1 MNIFLHEV
9 KTYRKS
15 TIIWTVSLILV
26 VGFFMALY
34 PAIAN
39 DADQFKKLLEGY
51 PPAVRKAVGVSID
64 SITSLLGFYSYVFMY
79 IVLCGSIQAMNLGI
93 SIIAKEVQEK
103 TADFLFTKPVT
114 RTTIMTAKLLAA
126 FCSLLITNVFYSVAA
141 SIIATKVSK
150 EAVDMKVFLLI
161 TITAFFVELM
171 FMALGVIVSVI
182 ARKIKAVL
190 PLSLSIVFGFFILNM
205 FGSVIGEKAIRY
217 FTPFKYYDTA
227 YIIKHSAY
235 EAIFIIIEVLFIIA
249 AITASYRIYTKK
261 DIHAV

>member
-9 KTYRKS
+9 KIYRKS

-39 DADQFKKLLEGY
+39 DAEQFNKLLEGY

-93 SIIAKEVQEK
+93 SIISKEVQEK

-114 RTTIMTAKLLAA
+114 RTAIM
-126 FCSLLITNVFYSVAA
+126 
-141 SIIATKVSK
+141 
-150 EAVDMKVFLLI
+150 
-161 TITAFFVELM
+161 
-171 FMALGVIVSVI
+171 
-182 ARKIKAVL
+182 
-190 PLSLSIVFGFFILNM
+190 
-205 FGSVIGEKAIRY
+205 
-217 FTPFKYYDTA
+217 
-227 YIIKHSAY
+227 
-235 EAIFIIIEVLFIIA
+235 
-249 AITASYRIYTKK
+249 
-261 DIHAV
+261 